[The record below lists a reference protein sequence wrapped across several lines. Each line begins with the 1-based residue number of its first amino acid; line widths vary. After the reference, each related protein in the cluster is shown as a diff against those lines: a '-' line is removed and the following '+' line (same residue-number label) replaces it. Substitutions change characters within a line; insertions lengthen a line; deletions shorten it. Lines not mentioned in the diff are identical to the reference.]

1 MNLRG
6 RNKVSAEFNMSSMT
20 DIVFLLLIFF
30 MLTSTMVTTNALDLV
45 LPKAK
50 GKTDSNKNISVS
62 INKELQFY
70 MKYIETKEEK
80 KSFAITSII
89 FVILF
94 VLFFYLGLTSLDPPP
109 ENGIAINFG
118 TTEFGSGNIQPTEA
132 IQSAPKAEAAKEA
145 AASND
150 DVLSQDIE
158 EAVVIKEAKKIQPT
172 KQTAKEEV
180 KPKPKENPKPSKST
194 SDALS
199 SLINGPKSDGKA
211 QGGEGNDNLPGDKG
225 SPNGNPY
232 ANSYYGSGT
241 GSGNGSGWG
250 LNGRSISS
258 RGKEVQK
265 CNEFGTVVVQITV
278 NRSGNVIA
286 AKYTKG
292 TTNTNPCLIEP
303 ALATAR
309 KYRWQPDSKAPET
322 QIGFI
327 TVNFK
332 IGE

>member
-1 MNLRG
+1 
-6 RNKVSAEFNMSSMT
+6 
-20 DIVFLLLIFF
+20 
-30 MLTSTMVTTNALDLV
+30 
-45 LPKAK
+45 
-50 GKTDSNKNISVS
+50 
-62 INKELQFY
+62 
-70 MKYIETKEEK
+70 MKYLETEEEK
-80 KSFAITSII
+80 KSFTITTII

-118 TTEFGSGNIQPTEA
+118 TTEFGNGDIQPTEA
-132 IQSAPKAEAAKEA
+132 IQSAPKATAAKQA
-145 AASND
+145 TASND

-158 EAVVIKEAKKIQPT
+158 EAVVMKEAKKIKPT
-172 KQTAKEEV
+172 KQVAKEEV
-180 KPKPKENPKPSKST
+180 KEKPKENPKPSKST
-194 SDALS
+194 TDALS
-199 SLINGPKSDGKA
+199 SLINGPKSDGTAK
-211 QGGEGNDNLPGDKG
+211 GGEGNDDKPGDKG
-225 SPNGNPY
+225 SLNGNPY
-232 ANSYYGSGT
+232 ANTYYGSGS
-241 GSGNGSGWG
+241 GSGTGSGWG
-250 LNGRSISS
+250 LNGRKISS

-278 NRSGNVIA
+278 NRNGNVIA

-309 KYRWQPDSKAPET
+309 KYKWQPDPNAPAT

-332 IGE
+332 LGE

>member
-1 MNLRG
+1 
-6 RNKVSAEFNMSSMT
+6 
-20 DIVFLLLIFF
+20 
-30 MLTSTMVTTNALDLV
+30 
-45 LPKAK
+45 
-50 GKTDSNKNISVS
+50 
-62 INKELQFY
+62 
-70 MKYIETKEEK
+70 MKYLETKEEK
-80 KSFAITSII
+80 KSFTITSII

-94 VLFFYLGLTSLDPPP
+94 VLFFYLGLTSLDPPQ

-118 TTEFGSGNIQPTEA
+118 TTEFGSGDIQPTET
-132 IQSAPKAEAAKEA
+132 IQSAPQPTAAKA
-145 AASND
+145 AASSED
-150 DVLSQDIE
+150 EVLSQDIE
-158 EAVVIKEAKKIQPT
+158 EAVVIKEVKKAKPT
-172 KQTAKEEV
+172 KQVATEEV

-211 QGGEGNDNLPGDKG
+211 QGGEGPDKTAGDKG
-225 SPNGNPY
+225 NINGNPY
-232 ANSYYGSGT
+232 ANSYYGSGG

-250 LNGRSISS
+250 LNGRNISS

-278 NRSGNVIA
+278 NRSGNVIS

-292 TTNTNPCLIEP
+292 TTNTNPCLVEP

-309 KYRWQPDSKAPET
+309 KYKWQADSNAPET

-332 IGE
+332 LGE

>member
-1 MNLRG
+1 
-6 RNKVSAEFNMSSMT
+6 
-20 DIVFLLLIFF
+20 
-30 MLTSTMVTTNALDLV
+30 
-45 LPKAK
+45 
-50 GKTDSNKNISVS
+50 
-62 INKELQFY
+62 
-70 MKYIETKEEK
+70 MKYIETEEEK
-80 KSFAITSII
+80 KSFAITLTI

-94 VLFFYLGLTSLDPPP
+94 ILFFYLGLTSLDPPP

-132 IQSAPKAEAAKEA
+132 IQSAPKAVAAKEA
-145 AASND
+145 AASNEEI
-150 DVLSQDIE
+150 LSQDIE
-158 EAVVIKEAKKIQPT
+158 EAVVIKEAKKNKPT
-172 KQTAKEEV
+172 KEAAKEEV
-180 KPKPKENPKPSKST
+180 KPKPKEIPKPSKST

-211 QGGEGNDNLPGDKG
+211 QGGEGNDDVAGDKG
-225 SPNGNPY
+225 SINGNPY
-232 ANSYYGSGT
+232 ANSYYGSGS

-250 LNGRSISS
+250 LNGRSIST
-258 RGKEVQK
+258 RGKEIQK

-278 NRSGNVIA
+278 NRNGNVIA

-292 TTNTNPCLIEP
+292 TTNTNPCLVEP

-309 KYRWQPDSKAPET
+309 KYKWQPDPKAPET

>member
-1 MNLRG
+1 
-6 RNKVSAEFNMSSMT
+6 
-20 DIVFLLLIFF
+20 
-30 MLTSTMVTTNALDLV
+30 
-45 LPKAK
+45 
-50 GKTDSNKNISVS
+50 
-62 INKELQFY
+62 
-70 MKYIETKEEK
+70 MKYIETEEEK
-80 KSFAITSII
+80 KSFLITSII

-118 TTEFGSGNIQPTEA
+118 TTEFGSGDKQPTEA
-132 IQSAPKAEAAKEA
+132 IQSAPTPTAAKEA

-150 DVLSQDIE
+150 DVLSQDVE
-158 EAVVIKEAKKIQPT
+158 EAVVIKAKKKIQPT
-172 KQTAKEEV
+172 NETAKEEV
-180 KPKPKENPKPSKST
+180 KPKPKEILKPSKST

-211 QGGEGNDNLPGDKG
+211 KGGEGNDNLAGDKG

-232 ANSYYGSGT
+232 ANSYYGSGS

-278 NRSGNVIA
+278 NRNGNVIA
-286 AKYTKG
+286 AKYSKG
-292 TTNTNPCLIEP
+292 TTNTNLCLIEP

-309 KYRWQPDSKAPET
+309 KYKWQPDANAPET

-332 IGE
+332 ISE

>member
-1 MNLRG
+1 
-6 RNKVSAEFNMSSMT
+6 
-20 DIVFLLLIFF
+20 
-30 MLTSTMVTTNALDLV
+30 
-45 LPKAK
+45 
-50 GKTDSNKNISVS
+50 
-62 INKELQFY
+62 
-70 MKYIETKEEK
+70 MKYLETEEEK
-80 KSFAITSII
+80 KSFTITTII

-118 TTEFGSGNIQPTEA
+118 TTEFGNGDIQPTEA
-132 IQSAPKAEAAKEA
+132 IQSAPKATAAKQA
-145 AASND
+145 TASND

-158 EAVVIKEAKKIQPT
+158 EAVVMKEAKKVQPT
-172 KQTAKEEV
+172 KQVAKEEV
-180 KPKPKENPKPSKST
+180 KEKPKENPKPSKST
-194 SDALS
+194 TDALS
-199 SLINGPKSDGKA
+199 SLINGPKSDGTAK
-211 QGGEGNDNLPGDKG
+211 GGEGNDDKPGDKG
-225 SPNGNPY
+225 SLNGNPY
-232 ANSYYGSGT
+232 ANTYYGSGS
-241 GSGNGSGWG
+241 GSGTGSGWG
-250 LNGRSISS
+250 LNGRKISS

-278 NRSGNVIA
+278 NRNGNVIA

-309 KYRWQPDSKAPET
+309 KYKWQPDPNAPAT

-332 IGE
+332 LGE

>member
-1 MNLRG
+1 
-6 RNKVSAEFNMSSMT
+6 
-20 DIVFLLLIFF
+20 
-30 MLTSTMVTTNALDLV
+30 
-45 LPKAK
+45 
-50 GKTDSNKNISVS
+50 
-62 INKELQFY
+62 

-172 KQTAKEEV
+172 KQTSKQEV
-180 KPKPKENPKPSKST
+180 KLKPKENPKPSKST

>member
-1 MNLRG
+1 
-6 RNKVSAEFNMSSMT
+6 
-20 DIVFLLLIFF
+20 
-30 MLTSTMVTTNALDLV
+30 
-45 LPKAK
+45 
-50 GKTDSNKNISVS
+50 
-62 INKELQFY
+62 
-70 MKYIETKEEK
+70 MKYIETDEEK

-109 ENGIAINFG
+109 ENGIAVNFG
-118 TTEFGSGNIQPTEA
+118 TTEFGSGEIQPTEA

-150 DVLSQDIE
+150 DILSQDIE

-172 KQTAKEEV
+172 KQPAKEEV

-211 QGGEGNDNLPGDKG
+211 KGGEGNDNIAGDKG

-232 ANSYYGSGT
+232 ANSYYGSGS
-241 GSGNGSGWG
+241 GSGNGAGWG

-278 NRSGNVIA
+278 NRNGNVIG

-309 KYRWQPDSKAPET
+309 KYRWQPDANAPES

>member
-1 MNLRG
+1 
-6 RNKVSAEFNMSSMT
+6 
-20 DIVFLLLIFF
+20 
-30 MLTSTMVTTNALDLV
+30 
-45 LPKAK
+45 
-50 GKTDSNKNISVS
+50 
-62 INKELQFY
+62 
-70 MKYIETKEEK
+70 MKYINTEQEK

-94 VLFFYLGLTSLDPPP
+94 ILFFYLGLTSLDPPP

-118 TTEFGSGNIQPTEA
+118 TTELGSGTIQPTEA
-132 IQSAPKAEAAKEA
+132 IQSAPKAAAAKQAISSADEI
-145 AASND
+145 
-150 DVLSQDIE
+150 LSQDTE
-158 EAVVIKEAKKIQPT
+158 EAVVIKTNKKNQPT
-172 KQTAKEEV
+172 KQNAKEEV
-180 KPKPKENPKPSKST
+180 KSKPKEKPSPSKST

-211 QGGEGNDNLPGDKG
+211 QGGQGNDDSAGDKG
-225 SPNGNPY
+225 SPTGNPY
-232 ANSYYGSGT
+232 ANSYYGSGS
-241 GSGNGSGWG
+241 GSGSGSGWG
-250 LNGRSISS
+250 LNGRTISS

-278 NRSGNVIA
+278 NRNGNVIA
-286 AKYTKG
+286 AKYSKG
-292 TTNTNPCLIEP
+292 TTNTNPCLVEP

-309 KYRWQPDSKAPET
+309 KYKWQPDANAPET

>member
-1 MNLRG
+1 
-6 RNKVSAEFNMSSMT
+6 
-20 DIVFLLLIFF
+20 
-30 MLTSTMVTTNALDLV
+30 
-45 LPKAK
+45 
-50 GKTDSNKNISVS
+50 
-62 INKELQFY
+62 
-70 MKYIETKEEK
+70 MKYLETKEEK

-94 VLFFYLGLTSLDPPP
+94 ILFFYLGLTSLDPPP

-132 IQSAPKAEAAKEA
+132 IQSAPKTTAAKQT
-145 AASND
+145 ASSD
-150 DVLSQDIE
+150 DEVISQDIE
-158 EAVVIKEAKKIQPT
+158 EAVVIKKTQK
-172 KQTAKEEV
+172 KQTTKEISEEEE

-194 SDALS
+194 TDALS

-211 QGGEGNDNLPGDKG
+211 KGGEGNDNLAGDKG
-225 SPNGNPY
+225 SLDGDPY
-232 ANSYYGSGT
+232 ANTYYGAGT
-241 GSGNGSGWG
+241 GAGSRGWG
-250 LNGRSISS
+250 LNGRTISS

-278 NRSGNVIA
+278 NRNGNVIA

-309 KYRWQPDSKAPET
+309 KYKWQPDSNAPEA

-332 IGE
+332 LGE

>member
-1 MNLRG
+1 
-6 RNKVSAEFNMSSMT
+6 
-20 DIVFLLLIFF
+20 
-30 MLTSTMVTTNALDLV
+30 
-45 LPKAK
+45 
-50 GKTDSNKNISVS
+50 
-62 INKELQFY
+62 
-70 MKYIETKEEK
+70 MKYLDTKEEK
-80 KSFAITSII
+80 KSFTITSII

-118 TTEFGSGNIQPTEA
+118 TTEFGSGDIQPTET
-132 IQSAPKAEAAKEA
+132 IQSAPQPTAAKA
-145 AASND
+145 AAPSD
-150 DVLSQDIE
+150 DEILSQDLE
-158 EAVVIKEAKKIQPT
+158 EAVVIKAVKKAQPT
-172 KQTAKEEV
+172 KQVATEEV

-194 SDALS
+194 TDALS

-211 QGGEGNDNLPGDKG
+211 KGGEGPDDTAGDKG
-225 SPNGNPY
+225 SINGNPY
-232 ANSYYGSGT
+232 ANSYYGSGGGT
-241 GSGNGSGWG
+241 GNGSGWG
-250 LNGRSISS
+250 LNGRSISA

-309 KYRWQPDSKAPET
+309 KYRWQPDSNAPET

-332 IGE
+332 LGE

>member
-1 MNLRG
+1 
-6 RNKVSAEFNMSSMT
+6 
-20 DIVFLLLIFF
+20 
-30 MLTSTMVTTNALDLV
+30 
-45 LPKAK
+45 
-50 GKTDSNKNISVS
+50 
-62 INKELQFY
+62 
-70 MKYIETKEEK
+70 MKYLETEDEK

-118 TTEFGSGNIQPTEA
+118 TTEFGSGNIQPTEP
-132 IQSAPKAEAAKEA
+132 IQSAPIATAAKQA
-145 AASND
+145 ASSND
-150 DVLSQDIE
+150 DILSQDIE
-158 EAVVIKEAKKIQPT
+158 EAVVMKQTKKIRPS
-172 KQTAKEEV
+172 KETN
-180 KPKPKENPKPSKST
+180 KPKPKENPQPSKST

-199 SLINGPKSDGKA
+199 SILNGPKSEGKPK
-211 QGGEGNDNLPGDKG
+211 GGEGNDNVAGDKG
-225 SPNGNPY
+225 SLNGDPY
-232 ANSYYGSGT
+232 ANSYYGSGSGT
-241 GSGNGSGWG
+241 GNGSGWG
-250 LNGRSISS
+250 LNGRSIAS

-292 TTNTNPCLIEP
+292 TTNTNPCLVEP

-309 KYRWQPDSKAPET
+309 KYRWQPDSNAPET

-332 IGE
+332 LGE